1 MSGVEEPQIDLRL
14 LVAEF
19 GGMLVVAAA
28 ILFGVAGT
36 IAWPAGWIF
45 LVLFFGLGAA
55 LTVWLVRHDPGL
67 VVERMTG
74 VGKPDRGRWDRAF
87 VVVAS
92 VLLIG
97 WLALVPLDAVRF
109 GWSHVPAPVQVAG
122 AVLFLASLWLQLL
135 VFRENSFLSSA
146 VRIQSE
152 RGQKVVDTGPYRHV
166 RHPLYASL
174 LGLLVGA
181 TLMLGSWLGLLVVL
195 VLTAAVAARAMDEE
209 RRLLRDLPGYDAYA
223 ARVRYRLVPRMW

>member
-1 MSGVEEPQIDLRL
+1 MTGVEEPRVDLGL

-19 GGMLVVAAA
+19 VGMLVVAAA

-36 IAWPAGWIF
+36 IAWPAGWVF
-45 LVLFFGLGAA
+45 LVLFFGPGAA

-74 VGKPDRGRWDRAF
+74 IGKPDRGRWDQAF
-87 VVVAS
+87 VALAS
-92 VLLIG
+92 ALLIA
-97 WLALVPLDAVRF
+97 WLVLVPLDAVRF

-122 AVLFLASLWLQLL
+122 VLLFLASFWLQVL

-146 VRIQSE
+146 IRIQSE

-195 VLTAAVAARAMDEE
+195 ALAAAVAARAVDEE

-223 ARVRYRLVPRMW
+223 ERVRYRLVPRMW